1 MAFTGVAARKFA
13 SPSCQ
18 QVRALSSR
26 FSGSGCPES
35 EGTRLSGERVIT
47 RADSFHSA
55 STSTSRRTHP
65 LRPPGFIAI
74 LPSQVKDGQASR
86 LPNSLVRSSDRGPV
100 EIQRWTRRER
110 FPRTE
115 SLAEGAP
122 VDSGGLSDHG
132 HFPARRTL
140 RTDQSTS
147 ARVLVHPGESG
158 GGMRTQRG

>member
-26 FSGSGCPES
+26 FSESGCPEP

-65 LRPPGFIAI
+65 LK
-74 LPSQVKDGQASR
+74 SQGEADEVSLR
-86 LPNSLVRSSDRGPV
+86 LFAAWRLGVRIV
-100 EIQRWTRRER
+100 FE
-110 FPRTE
+110 
-115 SLAEGAP
+115 P
-122 VDSGGLSDHG
+122 VDN
-132 HFPARRTL
+132 ARDAVF
-140 RTDQSTS
+140 DQ
-147 ARVLVHPGESG
+147 RH
-158 GGMRTQRG
+158 